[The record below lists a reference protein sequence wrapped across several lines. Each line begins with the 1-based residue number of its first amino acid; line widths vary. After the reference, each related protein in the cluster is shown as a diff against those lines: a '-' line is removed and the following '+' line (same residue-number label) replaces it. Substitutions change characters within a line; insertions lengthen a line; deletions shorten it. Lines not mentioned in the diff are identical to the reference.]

1 MYLYLKNINHF
12 KKMKGGEIFKYFGQ
26 CGRMFYK
33 CTTLSHIAHN
43 VLVYEMAGDLANGF
57 QIEVY
62 NSFD

>member
-26 CGRMFYK
+26 CGRMFIK

-43 VLVYEMAGDLANGF
+43 GMGINDFKNYGND
-57 QIEVY
+57 
-62 NSFD
+62 